1 MILNNFN
8 MVYYNKYIWELKD
21 KFWNSVKKIWFEGEF
36 LIMMVVIL

>member
-21 KFWNSVKKIWFEGEF
+21 KFWNNVKKIWFEGEF